1 MHGLNSKSYCSLA
14 AFLFLSVSAS
24 AQDAAKSTSIIPEVN
39 AVVEKHLNSGLDKYQ
54 AKAAA
59 ALIMNAKTGE
69 VIASVTVQNSTETE
83 KFDIIQD
90 GVYEFGSS
98 AKIISVAAGLES
110 KKISMKSKID
120 VRNPLRIGRYQID
133 DYHPQRRVLTVPEV
147 VLYSSN
153 IGASRIALS
162 FGRHYQN
169 LFHRSLGL
177 RDAIG
182 DGPNPVYSNEYPRL
196 TTATYGFGHGFAV
209 TPLHAASVFASLTSL
224 DGRVVRPTFVKGETR
239 IGFSIVSPLV
249 NEEIRKI
256 LRLNVEIG
264 AAKSLNLSGFDVGA
278 MTSTAEK
285 VFDGRYSID
294 RVMTSVIAVAPVS
307 EPKFVFLTFFDEP
320 QGLEKDHGF
329 RTAAWNAGRVT
340 ADIIRETAGR
350 LGLQQG
356 R

>member
-1 MHGLNSKSYCSLA
+1 MSRFNLKIYYSLA

-24 AQDAAKSTSIIPEVN
+24 AQDAAKPSSIIPEIN
-39 AVVEKHLNSGLDKYQ
+39 AVVEKNLNAGLERYQ

-69 VIASVTVQNSTETE
+69 VVASVTVHEGTEV
-83 KFDIIQD
+83 KSFDIIQD
-90 GVYEFGSS
+90 GVFEFGSS
-98 AKIISVAAGLES
+98 AKIMTVAAGLES
-110 KKISMKSKID
+110 KMISMKSKID
-120 VRNPLRIGRYQID
+120 ATNPLKIGRFTIG
-133 DYHPQRRVLTVPEV
+133 DYHAQRRILTVQET
-147 VLYSSN
+147 LLFSSN
-153 IGASRIALS
+153 IGAAKIALKV
-162 FGRHYQN
+162 GPEYQE
-169 LFHRSLGL
+169 LFRRSLGL
-177 RDAIG
+177 YDRIG
-182 DGPNPVYSNEYPRL
+182 RGADSILPKDSSKII
-196 TTATYGFGHGFAV
+196 TAANGFGHGFAI

-224 DGRVVRPTFVKGETR
+224 DGRVVRPTFVKGESQS
-239 IGFSIVSPLV
+239 GFSIVSPLV

-278 MTSTAEK
+278 MTATAEK

-294 RVMTSVIAVAPVS
+294 RVMTSVIAVVPVS
-307 EPKFVFLTFFDEP
+307 KPKFVFLTFFDEP

-340 ADIIRETAGR
+340 ADIIRETAGS